1 MLQSKKSIKRLTL
14 LAIVLLVLVL
24 FAWWRMGSVIVEVD
38 KGALSPVPVQP
49 ESIDF
54 SVIAY
59 NVQARPVFDKSGA
72 KFDAM
77 SPLLNSY
84 DIVAIQE
91 CFKKHNDLWEG
102 TTHPVRIYHNTLRHP
117 FKLVNS
123 GLSILGRFPLDGVES
138 IHFSVD
144 GDGQNWP
151 ANKGLLMA
159 RFRAGGM
166 PLDVYTTHFA
176 AGRKERSRRD
186 KPIQTREAIE
196 FIQKHSPPEH
206 AVIFLGDFNMKT
218 LPEEQRMSAAE
229 IETAKKDLSGLDRE
243 QCFQV
248 LKAALGLTDVMDE
261 LHDEII
267 SIPDHILYRSGTKAR
282 LTPTRF
288 QFDDEKFYFENREP
302 LSDHKPLIAEFRLSP
317 PS

>member
-1 MLQSKKSIKRLTL
+1 MHHLSKRAKQLLL
-14 LAIVLLVLVL
+14 LAGIILMLALI
-24 FAWWRMGSVIVEVD
+24 AWWRMGNVIIEVD
-38 KGALSPVPVQP
+38 EAALPPMPAQP
-49 ESIDF
+49 KAIEF

-59 NVQARPVFDKSGA
+59 NVQARPVFDKTGA

-77 SPLLNSY
+77 SPLLNPY
-84 DIVAIQE
+84 DIVALQE
-91 CFKKHNDLWEG
+91 CFKNYKDLWEG
-102 TTHPVRIYHNTLRHP
+102 TTHPARIYHNTRRHP

-138 IHFSVD
+138 MHFSAD

-151 ANKGLLMA
+151 ANKGILMA

-176 AGRKERSRRD
+176 AGRKDRSMRD

-196 FIQKHSPPEH
+196 FVEKHSPPDH

-218 LPEEQRMSAAE
+218 LPEKDRMSAAE
-229 IETAKKDLSGLDRE
+229 IDAAKKDLSGLNRE

-248 LKAALGLTDVMDE
+248 LKAALDLNDVMDE
-261 LHDEII
+261 LHDEIL
-267 SIPDHILYRSGTKAR
+267 SIPDHILYRSGTTAR

-288 QFDDEKFYFENREP
+288 QFDGEEFYFENREP
-302 LSDHKPLIAEFRLSP
+302 LSDHEPLIAEFRLTP
-317 PS
+317 P